1 MIINFHVKSSSL
13 TYWVSP
19 LSKWHG
25 QSKRKHKNSVFLRE
39 DSICKTYAR
48 GGGRVLWVGLGH
60 FDHLLPDETASS
72 NQSHVIILHSSVNR
86 RLYYVIGE
94 LTRRIRI
101 LLYPDLEL
109 TQPHAS
115 SHKQPT
121 IQEKAPK
128 IPLQRLVNLIN
139 TGRTLY

>member
-13 TYWVSP
+13 IYWVSP

-25 QSKRKHKNSVFLRE
+25 QSKRKHKNSVSIIE
-39 DSICKTYAR
+39 DRLCKTYAR
-48 GGGRVLWVGLGH
+48 GGGRILWMGFGH
-60 FDHLLPDETASS
+60 FDHLFPDKTAPS
-72 NQSHVIILHSSVNR
+72 NQSHGIILHSSVNR

-109 TQPHAS
+109 TQPHAT

-121 IQEKAPK
+121 ISEKAPK
-128 IPLQRLVNLIN
+128 IPFQRLVNLIN

>member
-19 LSKWHG
+19 LSKWHR
-25 QSKRKHKNSVFLRE
+25 QSKRKHKNSVSIIE
-39 DSICKTYAR
+39 DRLCKTYAR
-48 GGGRVLWVGLGH
+48 GGGRILWMGFGH
-60 FDHLLPDETASS
+60 FDHLFPDETAPS
-72 NQSHVIILHSSVNR
+72 NQSHGIILHSSVNR

-121 IQEKAPK
+121 IQETAPK